1 MNPVWNAIFIGLVF
15 VSLLLPIHSY
25 VFYPWLLQ
33 RFRKQYP
40 LQSSTVDLT
49 KKVYVLIAA
58 YNEENVIAEKLRSIV
73 ESDYSLTNLEVWIG
87 SDAST
92 DHTDAIVLDFARKFE
107 FVHLV
112 RMEGR
117 LGKPAIIN
125 RLVELCKVNPNDD
138 AILILTDANVFFQKD
153 MLQTLVNGFQNDNIG
168 LIGANVV
175 NKVPENS
182 SIGELEGIYINR
194 ENKIKKLESDW
205 AGVLMGPF
213 GACFAMRARDF
224 VPIPSHFLVDD
235 FYWCMQVLKRNCLA
249 CFNAEAL
256 CYEDLPGDWKEE
268 FRRKRRIARG
278 NFQNLKHFSSLLRN
292 PFSKRGFA
300 FLSHKVL
307 RWLSP
312 LFFLFS
318 IGLLLMLNFI
328 MATVLIAVIVGGVLI
343 AELIARVLR
352 IKSSPFNAILYFCLM
367 NLAVFI
373 GMIEYLFA
381 KQKNAGWKPTLR
393 KV

>member
-1 MNPVWNAIFIGLVF
+1 MNPVWNAIFIGLIF

-25 VFYPWLLQ
+25 VFYPWLLK

-58 YNEENVIAEKLRSIV
+58 YNEEKVIAEKLRSIV

-92 DHTDAIVLDFARKFE
+92 DNTDTIVLDYARKFE
-107 FVHLV
+107 FIHLV

-117 LGKPAIIN
+117 IGKPAIIN
-125 RLVELCKVNPNDD
+125 RLVELCNINPNNDE
-138 AILILTDANVFFQKD
+138 ILVLTDANVFFQKD
-153 MLQTLVNGFQNDNIG
+153 MLQALVNGFQNENIG

-194 ENKIKKLESDW
+194 ENNIKKLESDW

-235 FYWCMQVLKRNCLA
+235 FYWCMQVLKRNRLA

-278 NFQNLKHFSSLLRN
+278 NFQNLKHFSSFLRN
-292 PFSKRGFA
+292 PFAAKGFA

-312 LFFLFS
+312 LVFLFA
-318 IGLLLMLNFI
+318 IGLLLVMNFML
-328 MATVLIAVIVGGVLI
+328 TVVLVAVIVGGMILT
-343 AELIARVLR
+343 ALIARVLG

-373 GMIEYLFA
+373 GMIDYLFA